1 MPTRWSEISGYKP
14 TQPNTYMTTEQ
25 TARFILAYRTLV
37 NKVIDLEA
45 EVSSLKQERQQ
56 QRDQQL
62 ATLAAEVD
70 AIAIALGLLPTTGT
84 PASTP
89 TS

>member
-1 MPTRWSEISGYKP
+1 MSP
-14 TQPNTYMTTEQ
+14 EQ
-25 TARFILAYRTLV
+25 TAKFILAYRTLV
-37 NKVIDLEA
+37 NKVIDLES

-56 QRDQQL
+56 EQDQQL
-62 ATLAAEVD
+62 ASLAAEID
-70 AIAIALGLLPTTGT
+70 AIAIALGLLPTGT